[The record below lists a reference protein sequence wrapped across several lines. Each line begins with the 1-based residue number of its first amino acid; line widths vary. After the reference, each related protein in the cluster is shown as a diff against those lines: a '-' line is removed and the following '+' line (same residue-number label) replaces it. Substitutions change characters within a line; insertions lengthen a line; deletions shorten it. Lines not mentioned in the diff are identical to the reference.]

1 MTVSTPDGVYT
12 FGSGQAQQVPPSASG
27 PGAANDSTAKAIPG
41 SLYRENGKVWRYVQ
55 FDNGVGNVAAVA
67 GGAAVWKTLDPAN
80 GSFVVSSDYTDAIGK
95 NLVAGVLGSVVTD
108 LYYTY
113 IQVGGIVT
121 AALDFTNIT
130 GDKVANSTAGCK
142 VAYYANDLKLSLI
155 PATTNPAAIVYG
167 VLIATA
173 NYTAGTGSILLQNLE
188 W

>member
-1 MTVSTPDGVYT
+1 MTVSTPDGVFT
-12 FGSGQAQQVPPSASG
+12 FGSGQMQQVPAAG
-27 PGAANDSTAKAIPG
+27 PGSANDSVAKAVPG
-41 SLYRENGKVWRYVQ
+41 SLYRENGRVWRYVQ
-55 FDNGVGNVAAVA
+55 FNNGVGDVAAVA
-67 GGAAVWKTLDPAN
+67 GGAVVWKALDPAN

-121 AALDFTNIT
+121 AALDFTNIA
-130 GDKVANSTAGCK
+130 GDKVANSVAGCK
-142 VAYYANDLKLSLI
+142 CSYYAGDLKLSLI

-173 NYTAGTGSILLQNLE
+173 NYTAGNGSVLLQNLE